1 MYRNPIEGSLH
12 ISRLDFRLSLIMHL
26 VTVSLSLKFPLMH
39 TIVYSHFV
47 LGLTTSE
54 SKTGHFIALFNC
66 SFIKHWLWHIVGTSQ
81 SLDSKEKFGYLS
93 LGLFFGFFF
102 LARSQNK
109 TFQRNTWFVYL
120 LAQMFWFLPS
130 VVIRKIMWLWEDYCY
145 IYFPFNLVCFQ

>member
-47 LGLTTSE
+47 LGLTTSK

-66 SFIKHWLWHIVGTSQ
+66 PFIKHWLWHIVGTSQ

-93 LGLFFGFFF
+93 LGLFLGFFSWPDHRTKHSREILGLF
-102 LARSQNK
+102 
-109 TFQRNTWFVYL
+109 TYL
-120 LAQMFWFLPS
+120 LKCSDFCP
-130 VVIRKIMWLWEDYCY
+130 V
-145 IYFPFNLVCFQ
+145 